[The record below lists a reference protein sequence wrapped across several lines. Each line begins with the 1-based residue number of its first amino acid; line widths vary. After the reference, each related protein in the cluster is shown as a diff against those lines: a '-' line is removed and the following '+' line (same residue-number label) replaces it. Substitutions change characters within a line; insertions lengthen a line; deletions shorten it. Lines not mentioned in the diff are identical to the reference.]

1 MNLKFLK
8 YSSIILILS
17 CFNLSFAQGYV
28 FEDVDYA
35 ENYDSYSKLQKDV
48 LNELLYLFSQE
59 FKDSKREKSLLEL
72 GSGTGESFK
81 MISKKLWTILELN
94 S

>member
-1 MNLKFLK
+1 MSVFKQK
-8 YSSIILILS
+8 VEYSFDRGS
-17 CFNLSFAQGYV
+17 V
-28 FEDVDYA
+28 
-35 ENYDSYSKLQKDV
+35 NYDSYSKLQKDV

-81 MISKKLWTILELN
+81 MISKKLSLKKFT
-94 S
+94 